1 MGGVPLAAELWETVV
16 PGARLAALAPH
27 LPMKF
32 GPIPSLPLGSPERGA
47 ESSREECVNFLAGG
61 SCPRPEWAAFRRG
74 ARGAPGFVYL

>member
-32 GPIPSLPLGSPERGA
+32 GPDSLPPLG
-47 ESSREECVNFLAGG
+47 F
-61 SCPRPEWAAFRRG
+61 PR
-74 ARGAPGFVYL
+74 ARGRIVARRMC